1 LLLWPIFASSNF
13 LYRLVEEQFALI
25 EAQVKREVQDAFSG
39 RERKLDEAKI
49 GHKSKSELS
58 LRDSQIVLN
67 KVGQLKS
74 KLKEEKL
81 KHEELD
87 LVPVRDD
94 TMSFQRS
101 RNSVGIAKLASAP
114 KETAKLEKRAK
125 DNLSY
130 SPKALTSIIPS
141 SYSRN
146 ISWRKLTK
154 ETNPKMLRLE
164 KSEVE
169 TDDDDDDDDDVEDAA
184 GRRVGMIS
192 ENTTRRGVAHLHMYV

>member
-1 LLLWPIFASSNF
+1 MDN
-13 LYRLVEEQFALI
+13 V
-25 EAQVKREVQDAFSG
+25 
-39 RERKLDEAKI
+39 KI
-49 GHKSKSELS
+49 GHTSRSELN

-67 KVGQLKS
+67 KVDQLKS

-101 RNSVGIAKLASAP
+101 RNSVGIAKVANAP

-130 SPKALTSIIPS
+130 IPKPLTSIIPS

-146 ISWRKLTK
+146 ISRK
-154 ETNPKMLRLE
+154 
-164 KSEVE
+164 S
-169 TDDDDDDDDDVEDAA
+169 
-184 GRRVGMIS
+184 
-192 ENTTRRGVAHLHMYV
+192 